1 MSMIINTNYLS
12 LVAQN
17 NLNKSQSALNTAI
30 TRLSSG
36 LRINSAADDAAG
48 SGIANR
54 MTAQVNGLDQA
65 SRNAN
70 DGISVVQTAQGAL
83 DEINDNLQRI
93 RELTVQAANG
103 TNTSADLDS
112 IQAEINQDLSEINRV
127 AAQTQFNGLTIL
139 ATGGTM
145 NLQVGA
151 DDGQVISITMS
162 KMNASAL
169 GVASA
174 TSSVTT
180 LVTSQ
185 ASINV
190 TGFKTIGNTAGT
202 ISTTGTSNSY
212 LAMIDKAL
220 KSVDTLRGQM
230 GAVQNRLDATIT
242 NLDNTDTNL
251 SNARSRIQDANYAV
265 EVSAMTQAQILQ
277 QAGTSVLA
285 QANSSSQNVLSLL
298 R

>member
-17 NLNKSQSALNTAI
+17 NLNKSQSSLNTAI
-30 TRLSSG
+30 ERLSSG

-83 DEINDNLQRI
+83 NEINDNLQRV

-103 TNTSADLDS
+103 TNTSADLSS
-112 IQAEINQDLSEINRV
+112 IQAEINQDMSEINRV
-127 AAQTQFNGLTIL
+127 SAQTQFNGLTIL
-139 ATGGTM
+139 ATSGSM
-145 NLQVGA
+145 SLQIGA
-151 DDGQVISITMS
+151 NDGQTITINMQ

-169 GVASA
+169 GVASSTTSTTTLA
-174 TSSVTT
+174 TTSVTID
-180 LVTSQ
+180 VTK
-185 ASINV
+185 
-190 TGFKTIGNTAGT
+190 FKTIGNTAGT
-202 ISTTGTSNSY
+202 ISTTGASNTY
-212 LAMIDKAL
+212 LATIDAAI
-220 KSVDTLRGQM
+220 KSVDSLRGQM
-230 GAVQNRLDATIT
+230 GAVQNRLDSTIT
-242 NLDNTDTNL
+242 NLNNTDTNL

-285 QANSSSQNVLSLL
+285 QANSSSQSVLSLL

>member
-12 LVAQN
+12 LIAQN
-17 NLNKSQSALNTAI
+17 NLNRSQSSLNTAI
-30 TRLSSG
+30 ERLSSG

-65 SRNAN
+65 ARNAN

-83 DEINDNLQRI
+83 NEINDNLQRV

-103 TNTSADLDS
+103 TNTSADLSS
-112 IQAEINQDLSEINRV
+112 IQAEINQDMSEINRV
-127 AAQTQFNGLTIL
+127 SAQTQFNGLTIL

-145 NLQVGA
+145 SLQVGA
-151 DDGQVISITMS
+151 NDGQVISITMQ

-169 GVASA
+169 GVASSTA
-174 TSSVTT
+174 SVTT
-180 LVTSQ
+180 LATSNVVIDVTK
-185 ASINV
+185 
-190 TGFKTIGNTAGT
+190 FKTIGNTAGT
-202 ISTTGTSNSY
+202 ISTTGSSNTY
-212 LAMIDKAL
+212 LAAIDAAI
-220 KSVDTLRGQM
+220 KSVDSLRGQM
-230 GAVQNRLDATIT
+230 GAIQNRLDATIT
-242 NLDNTDTNL
+242 NLNNTDTNL

-285 QANSSSQNVLSLL
+285 QANASSQNVLSLL

>member
-17 NLNKSQSALNTAI
+17 NLNRSQSSLNTAI
-30 TRLSSG
+30 ERLSSG

-83 DEINDNLQRI
+83 NEINDNLQRV

-103 TNTSADLDS
+103 TNTSADLSS
-112 IQAEINQDLSEINRV
+112 IQAEINQDMSEINRV

-145 NLQVGA
+145 GLQVGA
-151 DDGQVISITMS
+151 NDGQVINITLQ
-162 KMNASAL
+162 KMNASSL
-169 GVASA
+169 GVASSTA
-174 TSSVTT
+174 SVTT
-180 LVTSQ
+180 LATS
-185 ASINV
+185 NV
-190 TGFKTIGNTAGT
+190 TIDVTKFKTIGNTAGT
-202 ISTTGTSNSY
+202 ISITGSSNTF
-212 LAMIDKAL
+212 LAAIDNAI
-220 KSVDTLRGQM
+220 KSVDSLRGQM

-242 NLDNTDTNL
+242 NLNNTDTNL

-285 QANSSSQNVLSLL
+285 QANSSSQSVLSLL

>member
-17 NLNKSQSALNTAI
+17 NLMKSQSSLNTAI

-83 DEINDNLQRI
+83 NVINDNLQRV

-103 TNTSADLDS
+103 TNTSADLSS
-112 IQAEINQDLSEINRV
+112 IQAEINQDMSEINRV

-139 ATGGTM
+139 ATSGKM
-145 NLQVGA
+145 SLQVGA
-151 DDGQVISITMS
+151 NDGQNITISLQ

-169 GVASA
+169 GVATATTSTTTLA
-174 TSSVTT
+174 TSSV
-180 LVTSQ
+180 
-185 ASINV
+185 SINV
-190 TGFKTIGNTAGT
+190 TEFKTIGNTAGT
-202 ISTTGTSNSY
+202 ISVTGTSNTY
-212 LAMIDKAL
+212 LATIDAAI
-220 KSVDTLRGQM
+220 KSVDSLRGQM
-230 GAVQNRLDATIT
+230 GAVQNRLDSTIS

>member
-17 NLNKSQSALNTAI
+17 NLNKSQSSLNTAI
-30 TRLSSG
+30 ERLSSG

-65 SRNAN
+65 ARNAN

-83 DEINDNLQRI
+83 NEINDNLQRV

-103 TNTSADLDS
+103 TNTSADLSS
-112 IQAEINQDLSEINRV
+112 IQAEINQDMSEINRV
-127 AAQTQFNGLTIL
+127 SAQTQFNGLTIL
-139 ATGGTM
+139 ATSGSM
-145 NLQVGA
+145 SLQIGA
-151 DDGQVISITMS
+151 NDGQTITINMQ

-169 GVASA
+169 GVASSTTSTTTLA
-174 TSSVTT
+174 TTSVTID
-180 LVTSQ
+180 VTK
-185 ASINV
+185 
-190 TGFKTIGNTAGT
+190 FKTIGNTAGT
-202 ISTTGTSNSY
+202 ISTTGASNTY
-212 LAMIDKAL
+212 LATIDAAI
-220 KSVDTLRGQM
+220 KSVDSLRGQM
-230 GAVQNRLDATIT
+230 GAVQNRLDSTIT
-242 NLDNTDTNL
+242 NLNNTDTNL

-285 QANSSSQNVLSLL
+285 QANSRSQSVLSLL

>member
-48 SGIANR
+48 SGISNR

-65 SRNAN
+65 ARNAN

-83 DEINDNLQRI
+83 DEINDNLQRV

-103 TNTSADLDS
+103 TNTSADLSS
-112 IQAEINQDLSEINRV
+112 IQAEINQDMSEINRV

-139 ATGGTM
+139 ATGGSM
-145 NLQVGA
+145 SLQVGA
-151 DDGQVISITMS
+151 NDGQVISITMQ

-169 GVASA
+169 GVASSTASVATLA
-174 TSSVTT
+174 TSNVLIDVTK
-180 LVTSQ
+180 
-185 ASINV
+185 
-190 TGFKTIGNTAGT
+190 FKTIGNTAGT
-202 ISTTGTSNSY
+202 ISVTGSSNTY
-212 LAMIDKAL
+212 LATIDAAI
-220 KSVDTLRGQM
+220 KSVDSLRGQM
-230 GAVQNRLDATIT
+230 GAIQNRLDATIT

>member
-17 NLNKSQSALNTAI
+17 NLMKSQSSLNTAI

-83 DEINDNLQRI
+83 NEINDNLQRV

-103 TNTSADLDS
+103 TNTSADLSS
-112 IQAEINQDLSEINRV
+112 IQNEINQNMSEINRV
-127 AAQTQFNGLTIL
+127 SAQTQFNGVTIL
-139 ATGGTM
+139 ATSGTM
-145 NLQVGA
+145 SLQVGA
-151 DDGQVISITMS
+151 NDGQNISINLK
-162 KMNASAL
+162 KMNASAM
-169 GVASA
+169 GVASSTTSTATLA
-174 TSSVTT
+174 TSSVT
-180 LVTSQ
+180 
-185 ASINV
+185 INV
-190 TGFKTIGNTAGT
+190 TEFKTIGNTSGT
-202 ISTTGTSNSY
+202 ISVTGSSNTY
-212 LAMIDKAL
+212 LATIDAAI
-220 KSVDTLRGQM
+220 KSVDSLRGQL
-230 GAVQNRLDATIT
+230 GAVQNRLDSTIT
-242 NLDNTDTNL
+242 NLNNTDTNL

-285 QANSSSQNVLSLL
+285 QANSSSQSVLSLL